1 MTTAPPPKAPTFTPE
16 QRRRLGQ
23 VYSLI
28 LRWGNEAKKNDKA
41 ETNFVSTLTQPN
53 TPEDLAERTE

>member
-1 MTTAPPPKAPTFTPE
+1 MTTALPPKTPAFTPE

-28 LRWGNEAKKNDKA
+28 LRWRNEDKKNDDREINSGSA
-41 ETNFVSTLTQPN
+41 LDRSNTQVN
-53 TPEDLAERTE
+53 LSERSE